1 MYSLNMADAQTKKRA
16 LNTFDFSNSG
26 KANLRRLKKIYGTKK
41 NAVETALA
49 LLNQNHAEQKARTA

>member
-1 MYSLNMADAQTKKRA
+1 MADAQTKKRA